1 MTMLTR
7 TLTILLISV
16 FLLSGCGQPPV
27 RVGGP
32 RIDVKPTITDPAETA
47 KRLEKQGKYQQAA
60 QEYLKIAAQS
70 TPPTRQG
77 HQLSAIKAYFKGGML
92 DEARTELAKL
102 DTGQSYGLEIPLEF
116 MRIKIDLAE
125 QHASSALKRL
135 KGIEPSTLPS
145 PLQLEYKQLH
155 AQATAAKGEVIQAVR
170 EWMAIDN
177 SANADPTVI
186 KENHQQL
193 WRSLS
198 TLERSALEQVPQ
210 KQGDMLS
217 GWTALALLTKTSPQK
232 HLAAGINN
240 WQLRFPNHPATQH
253 IVPTL
258 VPKLDQLPSPP
269 KQVALLLAPVKSKFG
284 KQAEAVQNGFFAAL
298 EADFEGKRPNIAT
311 YEVNADDVLEV
322 YQNAVA
328 GGADFVVGPL
338 LKNTLSVLAD
348 SHVQLPVPTL
358 GLNHLG
364 TPVVTGNLY
373 QFALSPEDEAK
384 EVAKRA
390 WADGH
395 RSALILVPEGNW
407 GKRVSMAFKT
417 EWEKQGGQVVTQ
429 SPYGSNF
436 KSSIPRILRKKSAK
450 AADMAF
456 VVAFPKIA
464 RQIIP
469 LFKSRRSDLPIYS
482 TSHVYRG
489 TPNPSYDRK
498 INGVVFV
505 DTPWVLAPDEN
516 GALMQTTLQQSSP
529 KGMRKYKRLYALGI
543 DAYYS
548 IPQLQ
553 RLSQSQWQGQTGRLF
568 VDSSGIIHRD
578 QLRFARF
585 AKGKPQLLE

>member
-7 TLTILLISV
+7 TTLTILLIS
-16 FLLSGCGQPPV
+16 LLSGCGQPPI
-27 RVGGP
+27 RVGDGP
-32 RIDVKPTITDPAETA
+32 RIDVKPTISDPAETA

-60 QEYLKIAAQS
+60 EEYLKIAAQS

-77 HQLSAIKAYFKGGML
+77 HQLSAIKVYFKGGML

-125 QHASSALKRL
+125 QQATSALNRL
-135 KGIEPSTLPS
+135 KAIEPSTLPP

-155 AQATAAKGEVIQAVR
+155 AQAIAAKGEVVQAVR
-170 EWMAIDN
+170 EWMAIDD

-198 TLERSALEQVPQ
+198 TLEQSALERVPQ
-210 KQGDMLS
+210 KLGDTLS

-232 HLAAGINN
+232 QLAAGINN
-240 WQLRFPNHPATQH
+240 WQLRFPNHPATQY

-258 VPKLDQLPSPP
+258 VPKLDQSPSPP

-298 EADFEGKRPNIAT
+298 EVDSEGNRPNVAT
-311 YEVNADDVLEV
+311 YEVNANDVLEV
-322 YQNAVA
+322 YQKAVA

-338 LKNTLSVLAD
+338 LKNTLSVLAE
-348 SHVQLPVPTL
+348 SYVQLPVPTL
-358 GLNHLG
+358 GLNHLE

-373 QFALSPEDEAK
+373 QFALSPEDEAR
-384 EVAKRA
+384 EVATRA

-407 GKRVSMAFKT
+407 GERVSTAFQT

-429 SPYGSNF
+429 SPYGSKF
-436 KSSIPRILRKKSAK
+436 KSSIPRILRKRSVK

-469 LFKSRRSDLPIYS
+469 LFKARRSDLPIYS
-482 TSHVYRG
+482 TSHVYSG
-489 TPNPSYDRK
+489 TPNPRYDRK
-498 INGVVFV
+498 SDSVMFV
-505 DTPWVLAPDEN
+505 DMPWVLDPDEN

-529 KGMRKYKRLYALGI
+529 KGMKKYKRLYALGI

-548 IPQLQ
+548 LPQLQ
-553 RLSQSQWQGQTGRLF
+553 QLSQPQWQGQTGRLF
-568 VDSSGIIHRD
+568 VDNSGIIHRD
-578 QLRFARF
+578 QLQFARF
-585 AKGKPQLLE
+585 AEGKPQLVE